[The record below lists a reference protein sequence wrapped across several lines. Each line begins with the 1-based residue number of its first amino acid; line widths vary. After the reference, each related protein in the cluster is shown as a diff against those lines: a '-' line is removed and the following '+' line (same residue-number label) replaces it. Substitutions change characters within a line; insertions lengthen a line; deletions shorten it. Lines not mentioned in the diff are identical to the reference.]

1 MPVSLHLN
9 LYFCIMEVND
19 ELIEKLAHLAKLRF
33 NDDEKEGIKKDL
45 QNMLGLIEKMDEINT
60 DNVEPLLHM
69 SGNLNIMR
77 TDEIKGS
84 ISNEEALKN
93 AEQKQEPFFVVPK
106 VIKK

>member
-1 MPVSLHLN
+1 MPFGLPLN

-33 NDDEKEGIKKDL
+33 NDDEKEGIRKDL
-45 QNMLGLIEKMDEINT
+45 QNMLGLIEKMEEINT

-69 SGNLNIMR
+69 SGNVNVVR
-77 TDEIKGS
+77 ADEVKGS
-84 ISNEEALKN
+84 ISNEEALRN
-93 AEQKQEPFFVVPK
+93 AAQKQEPFFIVPK